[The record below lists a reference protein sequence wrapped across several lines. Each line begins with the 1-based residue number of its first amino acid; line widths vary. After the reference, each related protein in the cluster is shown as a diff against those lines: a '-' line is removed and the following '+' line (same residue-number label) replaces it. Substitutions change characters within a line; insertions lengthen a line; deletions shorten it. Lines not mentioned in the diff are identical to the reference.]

1 MKVYEGKI
9 ADDYRNKFVETF
21 VDCKSAYYQER
32 IQVLQKFTDGDCYTG
47 YLWDC
52 LKSPIVDSEEAE
64 CLSCR
69 RRSQSFSSAVPACF
83 GGSLQTLPG

>member
-9 ADDYRNKFVETF
+9 ADDNRNKFVETF

-52 LKSPIVDSEEAE
+52 LKSPIVDSEEKAWILLIKE
-64 CLSCR
+64 R
-69 RRSQSFSSAVPACF
+69 KVWAFKRQD
-83 GGSLQTLPG
+83 

>member
-9 ADDYRNKFVETF
+9 ADNYRNKFVETF

-52 LKSPIVDSEEAE
+52 LKSPIVDSEEKAWILLIKE
-64 CLSCR
+64 R
-69 RRSQSFSSAVPACF
+69 KVWAFKRQD
-83 GGSLQTLPG
+83 